1 MTYDSFSG
9 NTAAHGIA
17 DEHRRALGLSD
28 QAHDGRHPVAHR
40 SEGGKRVAR
49 RGQGAFGTRV
59 AFHAFPLLRIF
70 QSSFSA
76 QQLEVAF
83 ALVQVEHVGAV
94 TGRLQPL
101 HHRIPRR
108 GRLGETVQQDVRGLC
123 WNRGLHSGHH

>member
-1 MTYDSFSG
+1 MAHYGFGGD
-9 NTAAHGIA
+9 AARHGIA
-17 DEHRRALGLSD
+17 DEHRRAIGLRN

-49 RGQGAFGTRV
+49 RGQSALGTRV

-94 TGRLQPL
+94 AGRLQPL
-101 HHRIPRR
+101 HHCIPRR
-108 GRLGETVQQDVRGLC
+108 GRLGEPVKKNERRHYR
-123 WNRGLHSGHH
+123 W